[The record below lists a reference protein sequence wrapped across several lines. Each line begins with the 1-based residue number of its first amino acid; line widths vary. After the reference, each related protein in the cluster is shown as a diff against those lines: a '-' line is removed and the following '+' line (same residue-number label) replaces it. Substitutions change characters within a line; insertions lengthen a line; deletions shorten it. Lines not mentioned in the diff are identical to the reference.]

1 MISKLSFNAMVSKLR
16 PLQQCFYLHTR
27 IPRYSNITTPAKI
40 ARNEVFSQSQ
50 LCKATRDRFYACSR
64 TLVNNAS
71 TPEKTENIGEVTV
84 QSEDTFASL
93 LRHSAF
99 VQIGNPV
106 GKVSTIS
113 IQNLINALFGSNTS
127 R

>member
-1 MISKLSFNAMVSKLR
+1 MISKLSSNAMVSKFR
-16 PLQQCFYLHTR
+16 PLQQCVYLHTR
-27 IPRYSNITTPAKI
+27 IPKYSNITTQAKI
-40 ARNEVFSQSQ
+40 ASNEVFLQSQ
-50 LCKATRDRFYACSR
+50 LCKATRDRFYASSR

-84 QSEDTFASL
+84 KSEDTFASL

-106 GKVSTIS
+106 GKVSKITYKS
-113 IQNLINALFGSNTS
+113 IQ
-127 R
+127 

>member
-1 MISKLSFNAMVSKLR
+1 MISKLSPNAMVSKLR
-16 PLQQCFYLHTR
+16 PLQQCVYLHTR
-27 IPRYSNITTPAKI
+27 IQKYSHITTQAKI
-40 ARNEVFSQSQ
+40 ASNAVFSQSQ
-50 LCKATRDRFYACSR
+50 LCKATRDRVYASSR

-71 TPEKTENIGEVTV
+71 NPEKTENIGEVTV
-84 QSEDTFASL
+84 KSEDTFASL

-113 IQNLINALFGSNTS
+113 IQ
-127 R
+127 